1 MSTTA
6 VSTDQTDN
14 IELIEQLMQARFAI
28 GYGEP
33 RSDAYKNGT
42 RSIFQQRIIGGRIGP
57 LPYPAGSAKADAYF
71 AGQQDG
77 RALFAA
83 YLAESAQTAKAAQGE
98 PA

>member
-1 MSTTA
+1 MTTTA
-6 VSTDQTDN
+6 PNTDQTDKLA
-14 IELIEQLMQARFAI
+14 LIEQAMQARFSS
-28 GYGEP
+28 GYP
-33 RSDAYKNGT
+33 RSAAYKNGT